1 MVYAIDSQ
9 QAASDF
15 NAVTWR
21 NTLFTAITRSRAWVR
36 VTGWGDRMNLI
47 RDEATTAIE
56 NAFRLEFTIPTAS
69 ELAEMRHVHRDR
81 SNGEEETV
89 KRTTEALSTFLEA
102 VERGEADFFDLPPA
116 LRTKLI
122 TGLQADIPGD
132 DD

>member
-1 MVYAIDSQ
+1 
-9 QAASDF
+9 
-15 NAVTWR
+15 
-21 NTLFTAITRSRAWVR
+21 
-36 VTGWGDRMNLI
+36 MNLI

-69 ELAEMRHVHRDR
+69 QLAEMRHVHRDR

-89 KRTTEALSTFLEA
+89 KRTTEALSSFLEA

-116 LRTKLI
+116 LRAKLI
-122 TGLQADIPGD
+122 TGLQADMSGD